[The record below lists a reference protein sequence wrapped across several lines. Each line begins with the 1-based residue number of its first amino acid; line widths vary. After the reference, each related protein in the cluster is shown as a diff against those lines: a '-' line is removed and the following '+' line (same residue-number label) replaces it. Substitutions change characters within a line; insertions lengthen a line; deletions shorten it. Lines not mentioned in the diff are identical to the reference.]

1 MQKKHIAY
9 LQMVT
14 ASVLW
19 SAAGIFMKQINS
31 NPFSI
36 SGFRSLFAALC
47 VFLCIKAEK
56 QKIILN
62 KKTALSALFLCGTFT
77 AFTCAN
83 KLTTAANAIVLQFTS
98 PIFIVVISA
107 LFLHRKI
114 KKADLIAVGATFIGI
129 FLFFIDSMSGGALLG
144 NIVAVGAG
152 ISLALMYITLGS
164 AEGDERMSAVLFGQ
178 LLTAAVGLP
187 FTFFLPFAPSST
199 GWLFLV
205 LLGIF
210 QLGIPYILVAKAS
223 GNCSPL
229 ACSLIGVVE
238 PLLNPVWVAVFDGE
252 MPGMWA
258 FIGAGIILIS
268 VTLWCILSDREKA

>member
-19 SAAGIFMKQINS
+19 STAGIFMKQINS

-187 FTFFLPFAPSST
+187 FTFFLPFASSST